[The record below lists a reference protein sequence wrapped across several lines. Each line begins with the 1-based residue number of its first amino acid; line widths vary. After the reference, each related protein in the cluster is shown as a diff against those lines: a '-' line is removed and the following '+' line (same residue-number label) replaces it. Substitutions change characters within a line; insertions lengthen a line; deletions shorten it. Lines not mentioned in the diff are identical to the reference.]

1 MSTIGITVPVG
12 SPTALALAI
21 ELLQNVQQQRQVIAD
36 ELGSVNQNTTVCG
49 ETTAEGIQRVL
60 ADAIAG
66 SSLAAP
72 TVETNDELV
81 LDKDGLPWDSRIHSD
96 AAEKLSAKGV
106 WKRKRGVSDE
116 LVAQVEAELRAGL
129 AVGTTDAPALPAEAA
144 APAVETP
151 PAPPAPPAPA
161 APEPVKVLQAI
172 GGVDLDAYRKVGWSD
187 EQLVANGHAEWFEQA
202 PAVPAV
208 PTPPAPPAPPAAP
221 AAPTASGEADPT
233 DWNGVA
239 SWVTKLQAKGVT
251 LTPPELDSTAKG
263 LGLSMLPELA
273 NRPDLIPQF
282 VAAIKQLKG
291 L

>member
-21 ELLQNVQQQRQVIAD
+21 ELLQNVQSQQEVIAG
-36 ELGSVNQNTTVCG
+36 EVGAVVAQNITVCG
-49 ETTAEGIQRVL
+49 ETTAEGIQRAL
-60 ADAIAG
+60 ADVIAD

-72 TVETNDELV
+72 TMETNGELV
-81 LDKDGLPWDSRIHSD
+81 LDKRGLPWDARINSD
-96 AAEKLSAKGV
+96 AKERLNAKGE
-106 WKRKRGVSDE
+106 WKRRKNISDE

-129 AVGTTDAPALPAEAA
+129 AVGTTEAPATQVEAA
-144 APAVETP
+144 APVVETP
-151 PAPPAPPAPA
+151 PAPPAPT
-161 APEPVKVLQAI
+161 APEPVKVLQAV
-172 GGVDLDAYRKVGWSD
+172 GGIDLAAYRNAGWTD
-187 EQLVANGHAEWFEQA
+187 EQLVANGHAEWVEQA
-202 PAVPAV
+202 PAAPAP
-208 PTPPAPPAPPAAP
+208 PTPPTPPAPPAAP
-221 AAPTASGEADPT
+221 AASGEADPT

-251 LTPPELDSTAKG
+251 LTPPELDSTAKA

-282 VAAIKQLKG
+282 VAAIKKLKG